1 VLLAES
7 ISKKRLK
14 IEVSGIVQGVGF
26 RPFIYQIAQE
36 NSLCGFVLNNGEGV
50 VIEIEGTPKNR
61 GAFLDALT
69 HKRPVLSR
77 VDTFTTVEIPIQHSD
92 EFTIL
97 QSGSTH
103 VNTMVSADI
112 SLCEDCKREMQ
123 DPKNRRFGY
132 PFINCTNCGPRYTI
146 INSLPY
152 DRKNSSMHKFTMCD
166 ECREEYEDPANRR
179 FHAQPISCY
188 NCGPKLSYVQ
198 SSKVNFD
205 ESERLIYTLCES
217 IKQGS
222 VVALKG
228 VGGFHIVCDATNEGA
243 IIKLREN
250 KRRPTKPFAVMFKNI
265 DEVQKFCDITEKER
279 ELILSKERP
288 IVLVR
293 KKEYSS
299 IAQGVAPNID
309 ILGVFLPYTP
319 LHELLLSQLDSPIVA
334 TSANLSDEPIIK
346 DDEELF
352 KKLPNVIE
360 SALSNEREILNACDD
375 SVVMCVED
383 EIIILRLSR
392 GYAPKSFYTNKTKSK
407 KILALGA
414 NQKNTLALAFDNHII
429 ISPHIGDLNSLE
441 AFEYFLRTLET
452 FKRFYDFE
460 PDVIVCDKH
469 PAYETTKWAK
479 RYVEKNQS
487 IELVEVQHHFAHA
500 LACMSEYE
508 LEGEALA
515 FCFDGT
521 GYGVGENTL
530 WGGEV
535 LRVTPRSYKREY
547 HLQTFSLLGGDK
559 AVREPRRIALAF
571 LFESFSFDE
580 LTEMTHP
587 LVGSFTQ
594 SELQNYYTM
603 HQRAINSPKSSSMG
617 RLFDAVYAL
626 DGNFQELGYEGE
638 SGLILERESHEHPSQ
653 ESYTYS
659 LKEETIEFKEMIK
672 EMLQEKNETHI
683 ASKFLNTIV
692 KMIVEISKKYS
703 HLPVILSGGV
713 FQNKTLLRKTIQ
725 AFKAN
730 GIKYYIQSQTPIND
744 GGISFG
750 QLYYALHRNTTGSD
764 NE

>member
-146 INSLPY
+146 INTLPY